1 MVSKNKALIYKELL
15 KEKLKTQWQQDN
27 PLFSKDEISEL
38 QDMVDNKVGV
48 DPEFDVEGYKKQFE
62 EKRKEASEQ
71 KSNYTLNKNVN
82 PGAQALLDLKS
93 TINADTNL
101 SPEQKNTLIASID
114 AKL

>member
-1 MVSKNKALIYKELL
+1 M
-15 KEKLKTQWQQDN
+15 
-27 PLFSKDEISEL
+27 
-38 QDMVDNKVGV
+38 
-48 DPEFDVEGYKKQFE
+48 
-62 EKRKEASEQ
+62 KRKEASEQ